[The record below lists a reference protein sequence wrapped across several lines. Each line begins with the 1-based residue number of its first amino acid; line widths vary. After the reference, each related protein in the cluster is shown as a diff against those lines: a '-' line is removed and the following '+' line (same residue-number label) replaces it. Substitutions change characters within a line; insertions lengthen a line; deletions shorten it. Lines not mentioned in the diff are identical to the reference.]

1 VRPLGAGV
9 GAGAHRRNLFSVASS
24 NRFPNEKKTR
34 QQLAREQRTAE
45 YAASNPGSLVVR
57 AQIGTGLSRTS
68 SSVVQAIGMFV
79 MHPRTVHLVAD
90 ASGIRA
96 MQSLRESEWD
106 KRWSEVVS
114 IEVVGNA
121 PTLLELNAVG
131 WHDPKLYVICK
142 PDGEPV
148 APGEVP
154 GVVRRLRELST
165 MRHRADSTP
174 PSE

>member
-1 VRPLGAGV
+1 MATKNPFEG
-9 GAGAHRRNLFSVASS
+9 
-24 NRFPNEKKTR
+24 EKKTR

-45 YAASNPGSLVVR
+45 YIANNPGSFVVR

-68 SSVVQAIGMFV
+68 SGVVQAIGLFV
-79 MHPRTVHLVAD
+79 MRPRTVHLVANG
-90 ASGIRA
+90 SGIRA
-96 MQSLRESEWD
+96 MQGLRESEWD

-142 PDGEPV
+142 PDGEPA

-165 MRHRADSTP
+165 MRHRADFTP